1 MSPPLASSTF
11 HDFVN
16 KGQIVPLKEIRGFYL
31 LIESLESFQEKAAY
45 GAGALDAQ
53 EELEA
58 ESKTGAE

>member
-1 MSPPLASSTF
+1 
-11 HDFVN
+11 
-16 KGQIVPLKEIRGFYL
+16 LKEIRGFYL